1 MGFVDV
7 ARLPS
12 APFSPGTN
20 SEKTDAHLAGHD
32 IVLGIMHF
40 RFLALAAAALLTL
53 AQNTAAQTQFKYPAA
68 PTSNQVDDYNGVK
81 VADPYRPLENPDSP
95 QSRAWI
101 EAENKITFDF
111 LKTIPERDGI
121 KKRLT
126 EIWDYERFAV
136 PFKEDGRY
144 FFSKNAGLQNQN
156 VIYTTTNFSGTP
168 RELLDPNLLAKDGTI
183 ALGGLD
189 VTNDARLMAYGLAT
203 AGSDWQEWKVRDVGT
218 GKDRPDLVDWV
229 KFSNASWK
237 KDGSG
242 FFYSRYDKPDEKNKL
257 RSQVY
262 NHKLFFHQLGTPQS
276 RDKLI
281 YERPDQKEWLF
292 NAEVT
297 DDGRY
302 LIITV
307 QRGTDPK
314 NRIFYKNLA
323 DPNSKVIELLDKAD
337 AEYNFID
344 NEGSVFVFR
353 TNLDAPLGRIISIDT
368 SKPLPPK
375 VDELVPESRD
385 KLEAVSSVGER
396 FVAVYLKDARS
407 AVKLF
412 KRDGSA
418 DGEIALPGLG
428 TAAGFSGKRKDRE
441 TFYSFTSFTTPT
453 EIFRYDFDERASE
466 LLFKPNVKFNPD
478 DYTTEQVFYQSAD
491 GTRVPMFISYKKGMK
506 RDGRTPTYL
515 YGYGGFDISSTPSF
529 SPANLVW
536 MELGGI
542 YAVANLRGG
551 GEYGEKWHEAGMLRT
566 KQNVFDDFIGAAKYL
581 IDNKFTSTSKL
592 VIGGGSNGGLLIGAC
607 MTQRPDLFGA
617 ALPNVGVM
625 DMLRF
630 QKFTI
635 GWAWTSDYGSADK
648 PDDFAYLYAYSP
660 LHHIAKGCCYP
671 ATFITTAD
679 HDDRV
684 VPAHSFKFAAT
695 LQAAQ
700 GCGKPI
706 LIRIETKA
714 GHGAGKPTTKIIEE
728 TADRWAFLFK
738 ELRMKASK

>member
-1 MGFVDV
+1 
-7 ARLPS
+7 
-12 APFSPGTN
+12 
-20 SEKTDAHLAGHD
+20 
-32 IVLGIMHF
+32 MHF
-40 RFLALAAAALLTL
+40 TFLALAAAGLLTL
-53 AQNTAAQTQFKYPAA
+53 IQSSAAQVQFKYPVA

-81 VADPYRPLENPDSP
+81 VGDPCRPLESPDSP
-95 QSRAWI
+95 ESRAWI

-111 LKTIPERDGI
+111 LKTIPQRDGI

-126 EIWDYERFAV
+126 EIWDCERFSV
-136 PFKEDGRY
+136 PFKEGGRY
-144 FFSKNAGLQNQN
+144 FFSKNSGLQNQN
-156 VIYTTTNFSGTP
+156 VIYTTTNFSEAP

-189 VTNDARLMAYGLAT
+189 VTEDARLMAYGLAT
-203 AGSDWQEWKVRDVGT
+203 AGSDWQQWKVRDVET
-218 GKDRPDLVDWV
+218 GKDRRDLLDWV

-242 FFYSRYDKPDEKNKL
+242 FYYSRYDKPDEKSKL

-262 NHKLFFHQLGTPQS
+262 NHKLFFHRLGTPQS
-276 RDKLI
+276 QDKLI

-302 LIITV
+302 LIISV

-323 DPNSKVIELLDKAD
+323 DPSSKVVELLDKAD
-337 AEYNFID
+337 AEYDFVDNQGPVFI
-344 NEGSVFVFR
+344 FR

-368 SKPLPPK
+368 TKPLK
-375 VDELVPESRD
+375 INELVLESRD

-396 FVAVYLKDARS
+396 FIAVYLNDAYS

-418 DGEIALPGLG
+418 DGEIALPGFG
-428 TAAGFSGKRKDRE
+428 TAAGFTGKRKDRE

-453 EIFRYDFDERASE
+453 EIFRYDFDKPASE

-506 RDGRTPTYL
+506 RDGETPTYL

-529 SPANLVW
+529 TPANLVW
-536 MELGGI
+536 MEMGGI

-551 GEYGEKWHEAGMLRT
+551 GEYGQKWHEAGMLHA
-566 KQNVFDDFIGAAKYL
+566 KQNVFDDFITAAQYL
-581 IDNKFTSTSKL
+581 IDNKFTSTPKL
-592 VIGGGSNGGLLIGAC
+592 AIGGGSNGGLLVGAA

-635 GWAWTSDYGSADK
+635 GWAWTSDYGSVEK

-660 LHHIAKGCCYP
+660 LHHMTKGCCYP

-684 VPAHSFKFAAT
+684 VPAHSFKFAAA

-700 GCGKPI
+700 GCDKPT

-728 TADRWAFLFK
+728 SADRWTFLVK
-738 ELRMKASK
+738 ELRMKVSK

>member
-1 MGFVDV
+1 M
-7 ARLPS
+7 LI
-12 APFSPGTN
+12 SPVF
-20 SEKTDAHLAGHD
+20 D
-32 IVLGIMHF
+32 IVAGIMHCT
-40 RFLALAAAALLTL
+40 FLALAAAGLLALV
-53 AQNTAAQTQFKYPAA
+53 QNTAAQAQLKYPAA
-68 PTSNQVDDYNGVK
+68 PRSNQVDDYNGVK

-95 QSRAWI
+95 ESRAWI

-111 LKTIPERDGI
+111 LKTIPERGAI
-121 KKRLT
+121 EKRLT
-126 EIWDYERFAV
+126 EIWDCERFGV
-136 PFKEDGRY
+136 PFKEDGHY
-144 FFSKNAGLQNQN
+144 FFSKNTGLQNQN
-156 VIYTTTNFSGTP
+156 VIYTTTNFSETP

-189 VTNDARLMAYGLAT
+189 VTDDARLMAYGLAT
-203 AGSDWQEWKVRDVGT
+203 AGSDWQQWKVRDVGS
-218 GKDRPDLVDWV
+218 GKDRTDLVDWV
-229 KFSNASWK
+229 KFSNGSWK

-292 NAEVT
+292 SAEVT
-297 DDGRY
+297 NDGRY
-302 LIITV
+302 LMISV

-323 DPNSKVIELLDKAD
+323 DPNSKVVELLDKAD
-337 AEYNFID
+337 AEYDFID
-344 NEGSVFVFR
+344 NEGPVFVFR

-368 SKPLPPK
+368 RKPLPPI

-396 FVAVYLKDARS
+396 FVAVYLKDAHS

-428 TAAGFSGKRKDRE
+428 TAAGFTGKRKDRE
-441 TFYSFTSFTTPT
+441 TFYSFASFTTPT
-453 EIFRYDFDERASE
+453 EIFRYDFDKRASE
-466 LLFKPNVKFNPD
+466 LLFKPNEKFNPD

-506 RDGRTPTYL
+506 RDGQTPTYL

-529 SPANLVW
+529 APANLVW
-536 MELGGI
+536 MEMGGI

-551 GEYGEKWHEAGMLRT
+551 GEYGENWHEAGMLHT
-566 KQNVFDDFIGAAKYL
+566 KQNVFDDFIAAAHYL

-592 VIGGGSNGGLLIGAC
+592 AIGGGSNGGLLVGAC

-635 GWAWTSDYGSADK
+635 GWAWTSDYGSAEK

-660 LHHIAKGCCYP
+660 LHHITKGCCYP
-671 ATFITTAD
+671 ATLITTAD

-684 VPAHSFKFAAT
+684 IPAHSFKFAAT

-700 GCGKPI
+700 GCDKPT

-728 TADRWAFLFK
+728 TADRWAFLVK
-738 ELRMKASK
+738 ELGMKVSKWTTP

>member
-1 MGFVDV
+1 M
-7 ARLPS
+7 P
-12 APFSPGTN
+12 N
-20 SEKTDAHLAGHD
+20 SEKTDAHLVCVD
-32 IVLGIMHF
+32 IVAGIMHF
-40 RFLALAAAALLTL
+40 TFLALVAAGLLTL
-53 AQNTAAQTQFKYPAA
+53 AQNTVAQTPFKYPAA
-68 PTSNQVDDYNGVK
+68 PTTNHVDDCNGVK

-95 QSRAWI
+95 ESRAWI

-111 LKTIPERDGI
+111 LKTIPERDRI

-126 EIWDYERFAV
+126 EIWDYERFGV

-144 FFSKNAGLQNQN
+144 FFSKNTGLQNQN
-156 VIYTTTNFSGTP
+156 VIYTTTNFSETP

-189 VTNDARLMAYGLAT
+189 VTNNARLMAYGLAA
-203 AGSDWQEWKVRDVGT
+203 AGSDWQQWKVRDVET
-218 GKDRPDLVDWV
+218 GKDRQDLLDWI

-276 RDKLI
+276 HDKLI

-302 LIITV
+302 LVITV

-314 NRIFYKNLA
+314 NRIFYKNLV
-323 DPNSKVIELLDKAD
+323 DTNSKVVELLDKAD

-344 NEGSVFVFR
+344 NEGPVFVFR
-353 TNLDAPLGRIISIDT
+353 TNRDAPLGRIISIDT

-375 VDELVPESRD
+375 LDDLVPESRD

-396 FVAVYLKDARS
+396 FVAVYLKDAHS

-428 TAAGFSGKRKDRE
+428 TAAEFTGKRKDRE

-453 EIFRYDFDERASE
+453 EIFRYDFDKRESE
-466 LLFKPNVKFNPD
+466 LLFKPTLKFNPD

-491 GTRVPMFISYKKGMK
+491 GTRVPMFISYKKGIR
-506 RDGRTPTYL
+506 RDGQTPTYL

-529 SPANLVW
+529 APANLVW
-536 MELGGI
+536 MEMGGI

-551 GEYGEKWHEAGMLRT
+551 GEYGEKWHEAGMLHT
-566 KQNVFDDFIGAAKYL
+566 KQNVFDDFIAATQYL
-581 IDNKFTSTSKL
+581 IDNRFATTSKL
-592 VIGGGSNGGLLIGAC
+592 AIGGGSNGGLVVGAC

-630 QKFTI
+630 HKFTI
-635 GWAWTSDYGSADK
+635 GWAWTSDYGTADK

-660 LHHIAKGCCYP
+660 LHHITKGCCYP

-700 GCGKPI
+700 GCDKPT

-728 TADRWAFLFK
+728 TADRWAFLVK
-738 ELRMKASK
+738 ELGMKISK

>member
-1 MGFVDV
+1 M
-7 ARLPS
+7 LI
-12 APFSPGTN
+12 SPVF
-20 SEKTDAHLAGHD
+20 D
-32 IVLGIMHF
+32 IVAGIMHCT
-40 RFLALAAAALLTL
+40 FLALAAAGLLALV
-53 AQNTAAQTQFKYPAA
+53 QNTAAQAQLKYPAA

-81 VADPYRPLENPDSP
+81 VADPYRPLENPDAP
-95 QSRAWI
+95 ESRAWI

-111 LKTIPERDGI
+111 LKTIPERGGI
-121 KKRLT
+121 EKRLT
-126 EIWDYERFAV
+126 EIWDCERFGV

-144 FFSKNAGLQNQN
+144 FFSKNTGLQNQN
-156 VIYTTTNFSGTP
+156 VIYTTTNFSETP

-189 VTNDARLMAYGLAT
+189 VTDDARLMAYGLAT
-203 AGSDWQEWKVRDVGT
+203 AGSDWQQWKVRDVRS
-218 GKDRPDLVDWV
+218 GKDRTDLVDWV
-229 KFSNASWK
+229 KFSNGSWK

-292 NAEVT
+292 SAEVT
-297 DDGRY
+297 NDGRY
-302 LIITV
+302 LIISV

-323 DPNSKVIELLDKAD
+323 HPNSKVVELLDKAD
-337 AEYNFID
+337 AEYDFID
-344 NEGSVFVFR
+344 NEGPVFIFR

-368 SKPLPPK
+368 RKPLPPI

-396 FVAVYLKDARS
+396 FVAVYLKDAHS

-412 KRDGSA
+412 KRDGSD

-428 TAAGFSGKRKDRE
+428 TAAGFTGKRKDRE

-453 EIFRYDFDERASE
+453 EIFRYDFDKRASE

-491 GTRVPMFISYKKGMK
+491 GTRVPMFISYKKGIK
-506 RDGRTPTYL
+506 RDGQTPTYL

-529 SPANLVW
+529 APANLVW
-536 MELGGI
+536 MEMGGV

-551 GEYGEKWHEAGMLRT
+551 GEYGENWHEAGMLHT
-566 KQNVFDDFIGAAKYL
+566 KQNVFDDFIAAAHYL

-592 VIGGGSNGGLLIGAC
+592 AIGGGSNGGLLVGAC

-635 GWAWTSDYGSADK
+635 GWAWTSDYGSAEK

-660 LHHIAKGCCYP
+660 LHHITKGCCYP
-671 ATFITTAD
+671 ATLITTAD

-695 LQAAQ
+695 LQEAQ
-700 GCGKPI
+700 GCDKPT

-728 TADRWAFLFK
+728 TADRWAFLVK
-738 ELRMKASK
+738 ELGMKVSK

>member
-1 MGFVDV
+1 MSHDSRRASF
-7 ARLPS
+7 P
-12 APFSPGTN
+12 PGTIC
-20 SEKTDAHLAGHD
+20 EKTDAHLAGVD
-32 IVLGIMHF
+32 IVPGIMHF
-40 RFLALAAAALLTL
+40 RFLALAAAGLLALV
-53 AQNTAAQTQFKYPAA
+53 QNTAAQTQFKYPAA
-68 PTSNQVDDYNGVK
+68 PASNQVDDYNGVK

-95 QSRAWI
+95 ESRAWI
-101 EAENKITFDF
+101 EVENKITFDF

-126 EIWDYERFAV
+126 EIWDYERFGV

-156 VIYTTTNFSGTP
+156 VIYTTTNFSETP
-168 RELLDPNLLAKDGTI
+168 RELLDPNVLAKDGTI

-203 AGSDWQEWKVRDVGT
+203 AGSDWQQWKVRDVET
-218 GKDRPDLVDWV
+218 GKDRQDLLDWV

-276 RDKLI
+276 HDKLI

-292 NAEVT
+292 NAEVS

-302 LIITV
+302 LVITV

-314 NRIFYKNLA
+314 NRIFYKNLV
-323 DPNSKVIELLDKAD
+323 DPNSKVVELLDKAD
-337 AEYNFID
+337 AEYNFVD
-344 NEGSVFVFR
+344 NEGPVFVFR
-353 TNLDAPLGRIISIDT
+353 TNLDAPRGRIISIDT

-375 VDELVPESRD
+375 VDDLVPESRD

-396 FVAVYLKDARS
+396 FVAVYLKDAHS

-428 TAAGFSGKRKDRE
+428 TAAGFTGKRKDRE

-453 EIFRYDFDERASE
+453 EIFRYDFDRRASE
-466 LLFKPNVKFNPD
+466 PLFKPNVKFNPD

-506 RDGRTPTYL
+506 RDGQTPTYL

-529 SPANLVW
+529 APANLVW
-536 MELGGI
+536 MEMGGI

-551 GEYGEKWHEAGMLRT
+551 GEYGEKWHEAGMLHT
-566 KQNVFDDFIGAAKYL
+566 KQNVFDDFIAAARYL
-581 IDNKFTSTSKL
+581 IDNRFTSTSKL
-592 VIGGGSNGGLLIGAC
+592 AIGGSSNGGLLVGAC

-635 GWAWTSDYGSADK
+635 GWAWTSDYGTADK

-671 ATFITTAD
+671 ATVITTAD

-700 GCGKPI
+700 GCDKPT

-728 TADRWAFLFK
+728 TADRWAFLVK
-738 ELRMKASK
+738 ELGMKVSK

>member
-1 MGFVDV
+1 MSHDSRRASF
-7 ARLPS
+7 P
-12 APFSPGTN
+12 PGTIC
-20 SEKTDAHLAGHD
+20 EKTDAHLAGVD
-32 IVLGIMHF
+32 IVPGIMHF
-40 RFLALAAAALLTL
+40 RFLALAAAGLLALV
-53 AQNTAAQTQFKYPAA
+53 QNTAAQTQFKYPAA
-68 PTSNQVDDYNGVK
+68 PASNQVDDYNGVK

-95 QSRAWI
+95 ESRAWI
-101 EAENKITFDF
+101 EVENKITFDF

-126 EIWDYERFAV
+126 EIWDYERFGV

-156 VIYTTTNFSGTP
+156 VIYTTTNFSETP
-168 RELLDPNLLAKDGTI
+168 RELLDPNVLAKDGTI

-203 AGSDWQEWKVRDVGT
+203 AGSDWQQWKVRDVET
-218 GKDRPDLVDWV
+218 GKDRQDLLDWV

-276 RDKLI
+276 HDKLI

-292 NAEVT
+292 NAEVS

-302 LIITV
+302 LVITV

-314 NRIFYKNLA
+314 NRIFYKNLV
-323 DPNSKVIELLDKAD
+323 DPNSKVVELLDKAD
-337 AEYNFID
+337 AEYNFVD
-344 NEGSVFVFR
+344 NEGPVFVFR
-353 TNLDAPLGRIISIDT
+353 TNLDAPRGRIISIDT

-375 VDELVPESRD
+375 VDDLVPESRD

-396 FVAVYLKDARS
+396 FVAVYLKDAHS

-428 TAAGFSGKRKDRE
+428 TAAEFTGKRKDRE

-453 EIFRYDFDERASE
+453 EIFRYDFDKRESE
-466 LLFKPNVKFNPD
+466 LLFKPTLKFNPD

-491 GTRVPMFISYKKGMK
+491 GTRVPMFISYKKGIR
-506 RDGRTPTYL
+506 RDGQTPTYL

-529 SPANLVW
+529 APANLVW
-536 MELGGI
+536 MEMGGI

-551 GEYGEKWHEAGMLRT
+551 GEYGEKWHEAGMLHT
-566 KQNVFDDFIGAAKYL
+566 KQNVFDDFIAAARYL
-581 IDNKFTSTSKL
+581 IDNRFTSTSKL
-592 VIGGGSNGGLLIGAC
+592 AIGGSSNGGLLVGAC

-635 GWAWTSDYGSADK
+635 GWAWTSDYGTADK

-671 ATFITTAD
+671 ATVITTAD

-700 GCGKPI
+700 GCDKPT

-728 TADRWAFLFK
+728 TADRWAFLVK
-738 ELRMKASK
+738 ELGMKVSK

>member
-1 MGFVDV
+1 MPQVSLLAIFGLSMNRKFLALFIVSPLAVLFAGDPQP
-7 ARLPS
+7 AFKYPS
-12 APFSPGTN
+12 AP
-20 SEKTDAHLAGHD
+20 A
-32 IVLGIMHF
+32 
-40 RFLALAAAALLTL
+40 
-53 AQNTAAQTQFKYPAA
+53 
-68 PTSNQVDDYNGVK
+68 SNQVDDYFGTK
-81 VADPYRPLENPDSP
+81 VPDPYRPLENPDSP
-95 QSRAWI
+95 ESRKWI
-101 EAENKITFDF
+101 EAEDKITFDF

-126 EIWDYERFAV
+126 EVWDYERFGV
-136 PFKEDGRY
+136 PFKEKGRY
-144 FFSKNAGLQNQN
+144 FLSKNSGLQNQN
-156 VIYTTTNFSGTP
+156 VLYTSTNLSEP
-168 RELLDPNLLAKDGTI
+168 PKQLLDPNTLAKDGTI
-183 ALGGLD
+183 ALGGLEVSD
-189 VTNDARLMAYGLAT
+189 NAKLLAYGLAT
-203 AGSDWQEWKVRDVGT
+203 AGSDWQQWKVRDVET
-218 GKDRPDLVDWV
+218 GKDRQDVLDWI
-229 KFSNASWK
+229 KFSNTSWR

-242 FFYSRYDKPDEKNKL
+242 FFYSRYDKPDEINKL

-276 RDKLI
+276 QDKLI

-314 NRIFYKNLA
+314 NRVFYKNLV
-323 DPNSKVIELLDKAD
+323 DPNSKVVELLDKAD
-337 AEYNFID
+337 AEYTFVD
-344 NEGSVFVFR
+344 NEGPVFAFR
-353 TNLDAPLGRIISIDT
+353 TNLNAPLGRIVTINT
-368 SKPLPPK
+368 SKPPPAQI
-375 VDELVPESRD
+375 DELVPESKD

-396 FVAVYLKDARS
+396 FVAVYLKDAHS
-407 AVKLF
+407 LVKLF
-412 KRDGSA
+412 KPDGSP
-418 DGEIALPGLG
+418 DGEIVLPGIG
-428 TAAGFSGKRKDRE
+428 SAGGFTGKRKDRE

-453 EIFRYDFDERASE
+453 EIFRHDFDKRASE
-466 LLFKPNVKFNPD
+466 VLFKPKVKFNPD
-478 DYTTEQVFYQSAD
+478 DYTTEQVFYKSAD
-491 GTRVPMFISYKKGMK
+491 GTRVPMFVSYKKGLK
-506 RDGRTPTYL
+506 RGGQNPTYL

-529 SPANLVW
+529 TPANLVW
-536 MELGGI
+536 MEMGGI
-542 YAVANLRGG
+542 YAVANIRGG
-551 GEYGEKWHEAGMLRT
+551 GEYGEKWHEAGMLRV
-566 KQNVFDDFIGAAKYL
+566 KQNVFDDFIAAAHYL
-581 IDNKFTSTSKL
+581 IDNKYTSTPKL
-592 VIGGGSNGGLLIGAC
+592 AIGGGSNGGLLVGAC
-607 MTQRPDLFGA
+607 MTQRPDLYGA

-648 PDDFAYLYAYSP
+648 PDDFSFLYAYSP

-671 ATFITTAD
+671 ATMITTAD

-700 GCGKPI
+700 GCDKPT

-728 TADRWAFLFK
+728 TADRWAFLVK
-738 ELRMKASK
+738 ELGMKITK

>member
-1 MGFVDV
+1 
-7 ARLPS
+7 
-12 APFSPGTN
+12 
-20 SEKTDAHLAGHD
+20 
-32 IVLGIMHF
+32 MH
-40 RFLALAAAALLTL
+40 RTFLALASAGLFALTQKTG
-53 AQNTAAQTQFKYPAA
+53 AETQFKYPAA
-68 PTSNQVDDYNGVK
+68 PTSKQVDDYNGVK
-81 VADPYRPLENPDSP
+81 VADPYRPLENPDTP
-95 QSRAWI
+95 GSRAWI
-101 EAENKITFDF
+101 EAENRITFDF
-111 LKTIPERDGI
+111 LKAIPERDGI
-121 KKRLT
+121 RKRLT
-126 EIWDYERFAV
+126 EVWDYERFGV
-136 PFKEDGRY
+136 PFKEGGRY
-144 FFSKNAGLQNQN
+144 FFSKNTGLQNQN
-156 VIYTTTNFSGTP
+156 VLYTTTNFAGKAL
-168 RELLDPNLLAKDGTI
+168 ELLDPNLLAKDGTV

-189 VTNDARLMAYGLAT
+189 VTDDANLMAYGLAT
-203 AGSDWQEWKVRDVGT
+203 AGSDWQQWKVRDVRT
-218 GKDRPDLVDWV
+218 GKDREDVLDWI
-229 KFSNASWK
+229 KFSNTSWK

-262 NHKLFFHQLGTPQS
+262 NHKVFFHQLGTPQLQ
-276 RDKLI
+276 DKLI

-292 NAEVT
+292 GAEVT

-314 NRIFYKNLA
+314 NRIFYKDLA
-323 DPNSKVIELLDKAD
+323 DSHSKVVELFDKAD

-344 NEGSVFVFR
+344 NEGPVFFLR
-353 TNLDAPLGRIISIDT
+353 TDLDAPLGRIISVDT

-375 VDELVPESRD
+375 IVEVVPESKD
-385 KLEAVSSVGER
+385 KLDAVSSVGDR
-396 FVAVYLKDARS
+396 FVAVYLKDAHS
-407 AVKLF
+407 AVRLVKW
-412 KRDGSA
+412 DGSP

-428 TAAGFSGKRKDRE
+428 TAAGFTGKRKDRE

-453 EIFRYDFDERASE
+453 EIFRYDFDKHASE
-466 LLFKPNVKFNPD
+466 LLFRPNVKFNPD
-478 DYTTEQVFYQSAD
+478 DYTTEQVFYKSAD

-506 RDGRTPTYL
+506 RDGQTPTYL

-529 SPANLVW
+529 APANLVW
-536 MELGGI
+536 MEMGGI

-551 GEYGEKWHEAGMLRT
+551 GEYGEKWHEAGMLHT
-566 KQNVFDDFIGAAKYL
+566 KQNVFDDFIAAAQYL
-581 IDNKFTSTSKL
+581 IDNRFTSVSKL
-592 VIGGGSNGGLLIGAC
+592 AIGGGSNGGLLVGAC
-607 MTQRPDLFGA
+607 ITQRPDLFGA

-660 LHHIAKGCCYP
+660 LHHIAKGVCYP
-671 ATFITTAD
+671 STLITTAD

-700 GCGKPI
+700 GCDKPV

-728 TADRWAFLFK
+728 TADRWAFLVK
-738 ELRMKASK
+738 ELGMKVSK